1 MGGVVVVLFFCLDVF
16 FCLGLKGDLKRA
28 CFWGELLF
36 VLFERFGLGIL
47 KGLAFGGSCCCSFFL
62 FGRFFFV

>member
-47 KGLAFGGSCCCSFFL
+47 KGLVFGGSCCL
-62 FGRFFFV
+62 FCLNVLVWGS